1 MKSPRNKMDFI
12 RGVWYT
18 YTISMFGIVTTSLRK
33 EQDMKTFD
41 ADYTLLEDMYED
53 GYFPDFLVDKVKA
66 LVQDVIRFLETGERD
81 LEKIQEKFDAMTLA
95 INDLEEEFEEN
106 DSEIETAARDSIGE
120 TVDYILKWFDIDI
133 DVEDAIAE
141 REW

>member
-1 MKSPRNKMDFI
+1 MKK
-12 RGVWYT
+12 
-18 YTISMFGIVTTSLRK
+18 
-33 EQDMKTFD
+33 FD
-41 ADYTLLEDMYED
+41 ADYVLLEDMYGD

-66 LVQDVIRFLETGERD
+66 LVQDVIDLLETGEKN
-81 LEKIQEKFDAMTLA
+81 LEVIQHKFDDMTLA
-95 INDLEEEFEEN
+95 INDLQDEFEDN

-141 REW
+141 RDW

>member
-1 MKSPRNKMDFI
+1 MKSPRNKMDFM
-12 RGVWYT
+12 RGEWYT

-53 GYFPDFLVDKVKA
+53 DYFPDFLVDKVKA
-66 LVQDVIRFLETGERD
+66 LVQDVIHFLETGERD